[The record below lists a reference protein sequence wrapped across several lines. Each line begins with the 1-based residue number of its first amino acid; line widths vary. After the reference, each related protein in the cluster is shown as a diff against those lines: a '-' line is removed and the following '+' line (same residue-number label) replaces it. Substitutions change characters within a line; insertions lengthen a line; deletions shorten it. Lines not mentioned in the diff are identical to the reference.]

1 MLTYIAEDWRDGLV
15 LAREQ
20 VNLGARSDFYSRVQK
35 GDLVAVARGAY
46 VTRQAWAQL
55 GPDSRYRA
63 RVKAIAA
70 LSPRRLVF
78 SHHSAAALWRLPII
92 GHWPNQVHVIVGR
105 SGGGR
110 SSPTI
115 ARHTVGIPTDLETID
130 GLVVATLARTVVDC
144 AKLLEFAP
152 AVAMADAALRRAE
165 HPIDGTPA
173 TSLAS
178 CDLVREA
185 SSLDLRQSSA
195 KVARVIEFAD
205 GAADRPGESL
215 SRVGM
220 LRAGITMPRL
230 QVELFGASGRRYVVD
245 FWWPEFGVIGEFDGK
260 DKYRNPVFL
269 RGRTPEQALLDEK
282 DREDDLRAA
291 GHAMVRW
298 GWSVALSPQ
307 LLAGKLNRAGVH

>member
-1 MLTYIAEDWRDGLV
+1 MLNFISEDWRDGLV

-46 VTRQAWAQL
+46 VTGEAWAQL
-55 GPDSRYRA
+55 GSDSRYRA

-70 LSPRRLVF
+70 LSHGRLVF
-78 SHHSAAALWRLPII
+78 SHHSAAALWRLPIV

-110 SSPTI
+110 SSAAV
-115 ARHTVGIPTDLETID
+115 ARHTVGIPTNLETID
-130 GLVVATLARTVVDC
+130 GLTVTTLARTVVDC
-144 AKLLEFAP
+144 AKLLAFGP
-152 AVAMADAALRRAE
+152 AVAMADAALRRRA
-165 HPIDGTPA
+165 HPIDGMPA
-173 TSLAS
+173 TTLVSS
-178 CDLVREA
+178 DLIREA
-185 SSLDLRQSSA
+185 SSLALRQSSA
-195 KVARVIEFAD
+195 KVTRVIEFAD

-215 SRVGM
+215 SRVSM
-220 LRAGITMPRL
+220 FRADFTMPRL
-230 QVELFGASGRRYVVD
+230 QAELFGASGRRYFVD
-245 FWWPEFGVIGEFDGK
+245 FWWPQFGVIGEFDGE

-298 GWSVALSPQ
+298 GWSVARSPQ
-307 LLAGKLNRAGVH
+307 LLASKLTRAGVR